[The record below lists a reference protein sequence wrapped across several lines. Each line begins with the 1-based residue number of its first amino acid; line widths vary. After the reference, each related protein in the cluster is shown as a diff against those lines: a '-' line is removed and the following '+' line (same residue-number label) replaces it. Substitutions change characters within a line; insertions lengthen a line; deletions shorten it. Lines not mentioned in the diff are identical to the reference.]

1 MRACERVPVGA
12 SGRGPVHGHVRER
25 RVRRGRPRRGP
36 RRAPHVLHGDGG
48 FVTAETAVVL
58 PVLVAFAM
66 ALVWGLLVMSAQI
79 RCVDAARAGARAA
92 ARQDPADAVLAV
104 ARATAPRGADVT
116 VSREGD
122 QVRVVVVAKPPALR
136 GLPFEVREEAVAA
149 AEEAPAAAGDD
160 LGAVRGAVQG
170 PVQGAGAGADARRI
184 SGEDAGAGPGSGAG
198 AGSGAESESDPG
210 SASGT
215 ASGTASEVSLG
226 RQSASKAGSAPGAAS
241 DSGAGP

>member
-1 MRACERVPVGA
+1 M
-12 SGRGPVHGHVRER
+12 
-25 RVRRGRPRRGP
+25 
-36 RRAPHVLHGDGG
+36 
-48 FVTAETAVVL
+48 TAEAAVVL

-122 QVRVVVVAKPPALR
+122 QVRVVVVAKPVALR
-136 GLPFEVREEAVAA
+136 GLPIEVREEAVAA
-149 AEEAPAAAGDD
+149 AEEASAAGG
-160 LGAVRGAVQG
+160 GA
-170 PVQGAGAGADARRI
+170 
-184 SGEDAGAGPGSGAG
+184 
-198 AGSGAESESDPG
+198 SD
-210 SASGT
+210 
-215 ASGTASEVSLG
+215 SEV
-226 RQSASKAGSAPGAAS
+226 PS